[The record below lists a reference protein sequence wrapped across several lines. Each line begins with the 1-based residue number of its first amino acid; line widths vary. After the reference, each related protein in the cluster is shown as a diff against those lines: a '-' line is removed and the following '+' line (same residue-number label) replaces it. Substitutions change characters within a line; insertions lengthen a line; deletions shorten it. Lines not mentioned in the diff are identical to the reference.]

1 MPAPPPTDADHP
13 GGFLFERDT
22 FYFPNELVWEYRFE
36 TAAGPP
42 VVRRRIPPP
51 TYSHHCFVLVRS
63 ARQFLYHAS
72 FEPSEPPVDPASY
85 RERIRNV
92 VSRNPRVPAK
102 PGQRIPFPGFRGL
115 REFSQQHERLLKCCC
130 GGAWQSYV
138 LRSHWRMVL
147 PISRNHQKRTAA
159 QLTHKIQSGIAPI
172 VHLVRFP
179 QLTINHG
186 MILFSVTGEPD
197 HLKFAAYDPNVPER
211 PSQLTYD
218 ARSASFSMPRNS
230 YWKGGS
236 LDAIEIYHGWLY

>member
-1 MPAPPPTDADHP
+1 
-13 GGFLFERDT
+13 
-22 FYFPNELVWEYRFE
+22 
-36 TAAGPP
+36 
-42 VVRRRIPPP
+42 
-51 TYSHHCFVLVRS
+51 
-63 ARQFLYHAS
+63 
-72 FEPSEPPVDPASY
+72 
-85 RERIRNV
+85 
-92 VSRNPRVPAK
+92 
-102 PGQRIPFPGFRGL
+102 
-115 REFSQQHERLLKCCC
+115 
-130 GGAWQSYV
+130 
-138 LRSHWRMVL
+138 
-147 PISRNHQKRTAA
+147 
-159 QLTHKIQSGIAPI
+159 LTHKIQSGIAPI